1 MGENKQYLS
10 ASRIKTLENC
20 SWLYWSK
27 YHLKLPDSTN
37 DGAIRGSICHL
48 IFECLLEKRRKKL
61 FNKITK
67 ADDLEASPS
76 IIRLTIKH
84 LIKEN
89 AYSQENYDMIKKMIL
104 VGLKNDFYCKGKA
117 LGEAEKKFDIVN
129 ETPPYRILGFIDK
142 HAVDKKTKAVSII
155 DYKSS
160 KSKFRGE
167 ELESNTQAMM
177 YSLAAKTLWPK
188 VKKRLVQFLF
198 LRFPRQPVQELEF
211 TDEQLSGFEYYLAH
225 IYQQINNFTEEF
237 AKSNYAKDN
246 PKVHWLCGPAKS
258 GWICPYQKPF
268 DYYVLLDK
276 NSRVLQTGYSESDLP
291 PKKKGQT
298 IEMKKYEGCPRFYS
312 HNGQEEN
319 SDDPFDF

>member
-1 MGENKQYLS
+1 
-10 ASRIKTLENC
+10 
-20 SWLYWSK
+20 
-27 YHLKLPDSTN
+27 
-37 DGAIRGSICHL
+37 
-48 IFECLLEKRRKKL
+48 
-61 FNKITK
+61 
-67 ADDLEASPS
+67 
-76 IIRLTIKH
+76 
-84 LIKEN
+84 
-89 AYSQENYDMIKKMIL
+89 MIKKMVL

-117 LGEAEKKFDIVN
+117 LGIAEQKFDIVSEN
-129 ETPPYRILGFIDK
+129 PPYRILGFIDK
-142 HAVDKKTKAVSII
+142 HAIDKKEGAVSII

-167 ELESNTQAMM
+167 ELDSNPQAMM

-211 TDEQLSGFEYYLAH
+211 TDDQLRGFEYYLSH
-225 IYQQINNFTEEF
+225 IYEQINNFTEEL

-276 NSRVLQTGYSESDLP
+276 DSRILQTAYEEDDLP
-291 PKKKGQT
+291 KKKKGQT
-298 IEMKKYEGCPRFYS
+298 IEIRKYEGCPRFYS
-312 HNGQEEN
+312 SNAEKN
-319 SDDPFDF
+319 PNDPFDW